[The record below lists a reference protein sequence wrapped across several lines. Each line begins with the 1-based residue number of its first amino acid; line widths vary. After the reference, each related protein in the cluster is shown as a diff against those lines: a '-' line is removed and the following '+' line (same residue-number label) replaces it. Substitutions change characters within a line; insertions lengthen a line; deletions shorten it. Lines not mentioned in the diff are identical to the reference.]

1 MAPTRRERR
10 PPYLVNAFRS
20 GPLRLGRSRP
30 VQPEDLVACGCCTYD
45 EIMRQNLDP
54 TLIVLEEAMAEQM
67 IEAWE
72 ARTGVVQGR
81 ARQLVAQGAIRTLD
95 DVDRFVASLSDELG
109 NGVADDVA
117 AAMTE
122 GLTAAYTIGRNAV
135 FKPLPAEVVINVTDR
150 AAQEWLSEHHVYWV
164 RTNYDRR
171 ISGAIADGVRTKVV
185 EQGMSPAVVGR
196 ALQDTLGHE
205 LGVKGSETYWRGVAQ
220 NASTS
225 AVNFGRVASFEQ
237 AGVTSTRAVNP
248 KDRDTSKV
256 CNYLHGA
263 VWKTQHAIDQRNGM
277 MAATTPEAVKLVHRW
292 TTIQELRKVGGPIGG
307 ASADTDALAKAGIV
321 VPPFHFHCR
330 TFMVANEFG
339 AIQPFML

>member
-1 MAPTRRERR
+1 MSAPRRPRR

-20 GPLRLGRSRP
+20 GPVRLGRSIPAR
-30 VQPEDLVACGCCTYD
+30 EDGTPCTCATYD
-45 EIMRQNLDP
+45 AIVRQNLDP

-81 ARQLVAQGAIRTLD
+81 ARQLVAQGAIKTLD
-95 DVDRFVASLSDELG
+95 DVDRFVASLRDELG

-150 AAQEWLSEHHVYWV
+150 AAQQWLADHHLYWV

-196 ALQDTLGHE
+196 ALQDELGHQ
-205 LGVKGSETYWRGVAQ
+205 LGVKASPTYWRGVAQ
-220 NASTS
+220 NAATS
-225 AVNFGRVASFEQ
+225 ATNFGRVGSFEQ
-237 AGVTSTRAVNP
+237 AGVVSTRAVNP
-248 KDRDTSKV
+248 KDRDTSDV

-263 VWKTQHAIDQRNGM
+263 IWKTEHAVGQRNAM
-277 MAATTPEAVKLVHRW
+277 MAAATPEAVKLVHRW
-292 TTIQELRKVGGPIGG
+292 TTIKELRKIGGPLGG
-307 ASADTDALAKAGIV
+307 ASADTDALARAGIIV
-321 VPPFHFHCR
+321 APFHFHCR
-330 TFMVANEFG
+330 TYMIAHEFG
-339 AIQPFML
+339 AVQPLLL